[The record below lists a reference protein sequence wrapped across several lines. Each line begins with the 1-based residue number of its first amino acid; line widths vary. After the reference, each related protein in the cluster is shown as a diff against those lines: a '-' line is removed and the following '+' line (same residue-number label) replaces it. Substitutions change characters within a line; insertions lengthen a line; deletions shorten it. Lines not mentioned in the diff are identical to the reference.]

1 MLKRQLIFFLFL
13 LSLFYFFFIPK
24 DILAA
29 ACTAT
34 RDKCYVAHQLDQGGN
49 ITATTCLC
57 YDGLVPC
64 GKEVDIRNYAN
75 GCSVNNTCN
84 PSKSTTTISCQLCH
98 FFIMIGGIINY
109 VVLKIVPLVAILL
122 IVYAGLLIYFGGE
135 NPNLVSSGKNII
147 KYVAIGLFLIYG
159 SFMLVGL
166 AIDVLGGG
174 LSGPLSNVFS
184 STNYQIKIYCT
195 PTYY

>member
-1 MLKRQLIFFLFL
+1 MLKSQLIFFLFL

-29 ACTAT
+29 NCTPG
-34 RDKCYVAHQLDQGGN
+34 RDKCYMAYQLNPNGSV
-49 ITATTCLC
+49 ATTCLC

-64 GKEVDIRNYAN
+64 GKEVDIRDYAN

-166 AIDVLGGG
+166 VIDVLGGG
-174 LSGPLSNVFS
+174 LSGPLSGVFS
-184 STNYQIKIYCT
+184 STSYQIKIYCT